1 MLEQNA
7 SGTVNCFSCHRPN
20 SPAAIRCLW
29 CGAQFQDATSATNA
43 AILQAEFTYLGGFDR
58 LDSPQPVTLRVT
70 SEGVEIREMM
80 PGTRTVQIPAAAI
93 LEARV
98 VRNID
103 KVRVDEAIPWWRK
116 LFFDDETNQKNLRKK
131 EEILREYIVTMRYRS
146 EDKILNVAFRRDDD
160 MAAVSAEKLA
170 KTINSI
176 LKTDTA
182 EVP

>member
-1 MLEQNA
+1 MLEQKE

-29 CGAQFQDATSATNA
+29 CGAQFLDATSATNV

-58 LDSPQPVTLRVT
+58 LDGPQPVSLRVT
-70 SEGVEIREMM
+70 SEGVEIRELM

-116 LFFDDETNQKNLRKK
+116 LFFDDETNQQNLRQK
-131 EEILREYIVTMRYRS
+131 EEILREYIVTIRYRS
-146 EDKILNVAFRRDDD
+146 GDKILNVAFRRDDATAS
-160 MAAVSAEKLA
+160 MTAERVA
-170 KTINSI
+170 RAINSL
-176 LKTDTA
+176 LKPNAA
-182 EVP
+182 EAP

>member
-1 MLEQNA
+1 M
-7 SGTVNCFSCHRPN
+7 NCFSCHRPN

-29 CGAQFQDATSATNA
+29 CGAQFPGATA
-43 AILQAEFTYLGGFDR
+43 ANNPAVLQAEFTYLGGFDR
-58 LDSPQPVTLRVT
+58 LDSPQPVSLRVT

-80 PGTRTVQIPAAAI
+80 PGTRTVQISAAAI

-103 KVRVDEAIPWWRK
+103 RVRVDESVSWWRK

-146 EDKILNVAFRRDDD
+146 EDKIFSVAFRRDDD
-160 MAAVSAEKLA
+160 MAAMTAEKFA
-170 KTINSI
+170 KAINSL
-176 LKTDTA
+176 LKPNPVEA
-182 EVP
+182 P